1 MEIIK
6 FTKGVE
12 NAVLTQRDGNPIQ
25 YTGVWFSKSE
35 IYSVSAATSA
45 IYNCGLQL
53 YENDLKYILIEGKK
67 AKILIAPLKNYGSS
81 TLNRIIEIQQLQG
94 NNNEF
99 FIAIT
104 TQPFINLGGIF
115 IKTRKSL
122 IEIKKALILSG
133 QSFKPPLRH
142 FTEEE
147 INNIIKISDV
157 KEEIQFHDRVS
168 FYSMEIDRTMSVKLD
183 QILEE
188 FQRNT
193 LDLMEAF
200 IILDGG
206 FIISSVESNEVKDS
220 NSLDTKATMSY
231 SLLVTANKCAW
242 ILKKMHVN
250 SILLECANSFQFI
263 HKVHDSIFSVKM
275 AKGRQK
281 LGLLRLIIPRY
292 CKKIANVLLEK
303 NKIDKQPVAVDFTSL
318 FSELIM

>member
-1 MEIIK
+1 MDIIK

-53 YENDLKYILIEGKK
+53 YEDDLKYILIEGKK
-67 AKILIAPLKNYGSS
+67 AKIMIAPLKNYGSS
-81 TLNRIIEIQQLQG
+81 TLNRIIEIQHLQG
-94 NNNEF
+94 NDNEF

-147 INNIIKISDV
+147 VNKIIKISDV
-157 KEEIQFHDRVS
+157 KEEIQVHDEVS
-168 FYSMEIDRTMSVKLD
+168 FYSVKIDPAMSMKLD
-183 QILEE
+183 QILDE

-193 LDLMEAF
+193 LDLIEAF

-206 FIISSVESNEVKDS
+206 FIIASIESNRIRNS
-220 NSLDTKATMSY
+220 NLMDTKATMSY
-231 SLLVTANKCAW
+231 SLLATANKCAW

-250 SILLECANSFQFI
+250 SILLECTNSFQFI
-263 HKVHDSIFSVKM
+263 HKVHDSIFSVHI

-292 CKKIANVLLEK
+292 CKKITNVLLEK
-303 NKIDKQPVAVDFTSL
+303 HELKNQPIAVDFTSL
-318 FSELIM
+318 FSELVL

>member
-1 MEIIK
+1 MDIIK

-67 AKILIAPLKNYGSS
+67 AKIMIAPLKNYGSS

-94 NNNEF
+94 NDNEF
-99 FIAIT
+99 FISIT

-122 IEIKKALILSG
+122 VEIKKALILSG

-147 INNIIKISDV
+147 MNKIIKISDV
-157 KEEIQFHDRVS
+157 KEEIQVHDKVS
-168 FYSMEIDRTMSVKLD
+168 FYSVKIDQAMSMKLD
-183 QILEE
+183 QILDE

-193 LDLMEAF
+193 LDLIEAF

-206 FIISSVESNEVKDS
+206 FIIASVKPNGIKNSNFS
-220 NSLDTKATMSY
+220 DTKATMSY
-231 SLLVTANKCAW
+231 SLLATANKCAW

-250 SILLECANSFQFI
+250 SILLECTNSFQFI
-263 HKVHDSIFSVKM
+263 HKVHDSIFSVQI

-303 NKIDKQPVAVDFTSL
+303 HEIKNQPVTIDFTSL
-318 FSELIM
+318 FSELAL